1 MNIGFYGH
9 SASSWAGNKIIGMTS
24 FIDIVTEH
32 FKANLV
38 NKGVPQGSE
47 ERILF
52 ELKKT
57 KELDLAIIF
66 HSQPKFLFLPG
77 CHRDITT
84 KELEDKA
91 AYMWRNIGDNAS
103 ELARAK
109 KDYFSYGGIEEKFI
123 NIENFLQTI
132 HVYKEHLYHPDL
144 AMNRFTGALVQI
156 DQYVSSMNIPCI
168 HIPTKNKI
176 PTWFKFSSGIVAQD
190 VEELCQAYYKLGL
203 PNNITWKGQRVIAD
217 KLIEKIKTVFQKD
230 KKMVGGDGF
239 EPPTPDSSDL
249 RSTN

>member
-9 SASSWAGNKIIGMTS
+9 SASCWADFPIYGKIS
-24 FIDIVTEH
+24 FIDIIVEH
-32 FKANLV
+32 FNANLV

-57 KELDLAIIF
+57 KDLDLAIIF

-84 KELEDKA
+84 RELQDKA
-91 AYMWRNIGDNAS
+91 AYLWRNIGENAS

-109 KDYFSYGGIEEKFI
+109 NDYFSYGGIKEKFV

-144 AMNRFTGALVQI
+144 AMNRFTGALIQI
-156 DQYVSSMNIPCI
+156 DQYVTKMNIPCI

-176 PTWFKFSSGIVAQD
+176 PTWFEFSSGIVAKE
-190 VEELCQAYYKLGL
+190 VEELCQNYYEIGL
-203 PNNITWKGQRVIAD
+203 PNNITSTGQKVIAD
-217 KLIEKIKTVFQKD
+217 KLIEEINTLLKT
-230 KKMVGGDGF
+230 
-239 EPPTPDSSDL
+239 
-249 RSTN
+249 N